1 MIEFSKK
8 IFVDYSLVDKDYNL
22 KLSSLLRFMQNAAT
36 EHYDKKGLGRARLIS
51 EGMVFLVSKIAL
63 KISCP
68 IKAEKTLELT
78 TWEEDIKGAY
88 FVRDFEFRVDGEV
101 VGQAQTLWVV
111 VDPVTH
117 AVLRPSDFPY
127 PIQTPN
133 KSVEISAGKISE
145 RTLEKVYDEKRRVR
159 FSELDCNGHMNNCVY
174 ADYTIDVLACFED
187 DVSWSEAH
195 INFNREAKLND
206 EMTLTL
212 FKGDSKVVSGDSDS
226 GKNFFKA
233 KII

>member
-1 MIEFSKK
+1 MIEFSEK

-63 KISCP
+63 KLSRP
-68 IKAEKTLELT
+68 IKAGETLDLN
-78 TWEEDIKGAY
+78 TWEEAIKGAY
-88 FVRDFEFRVDGEV
+88 FVRDFEFCVGGEV
-101 VGQAQTLWVV
+101 VGQAQTLWVIV
-111 VDPVTH
+111 NPETH
-117 AVLRPSDFPY
+117 AILRPSDFPY

-133 KSVEISAGKISE
+133 KGVEISAGKVSE
-145 RTLEKVYDEKRRVR
+145 RGLEKAYDEKRRVR

-174 ADYTIDVLACFED
+174 ADYTIDAMSSFKDV
-187 DVSWSEAH
+187 VSWSEAY

-212 FKGDSKVVSGDSDS
+212 YKGDCCVVSGDFFDQTNS
-226 GKNFFKA
+226 FKA